1 MKPFIRRN
9 KTSMLLD
16 IAPLIDVMFMLLLF
30 FILTSSF
37 SRPSIP
43 LKMPEASNK
52 EKVEKEDLIISVD
65 KDDNIFL
72 NRQKVDM
79 EELGSLVEQKLAD
92 SEKKR
97 TIFQGDESILYKRFV
112 SIMDVLKSSGAKEIN
127 IAHEPEKSD

>member
-65 KDDNIFL
+65 KDCF
-72 NRQKVDM
+72 
-79 EELGSLVEQKLAD
+79 
-92 SEKKR
+92 
-97 TIFQGDESILYKRFV
+97 GDPDKRFFLAQAATAERLNV
-112 SIMDVLKSSGAKEIN
+112 CCREHPCFHTFVFKSSVHVPHHGIFMQN
-127 IAHEPEKSD
+127 LF